1 MNLIKATNVKT
12 GEVVEFATQKEATD
26 YFKGIYGD
34 KILNRLELNRGQDM
48 ERYTLNKNAEGYTD
62 NTAMEGIKRA
72 DKNKTSKQRVTEAQE
87 QKVIIQWCNLQSCKY
102 PELKMIF
109 HRPNESKRSARYGAE
124 LKRMG
129 MAKGFPDLGLL
140 VPNKKYAGLFIEL
153 KADKTKSMTKE
164 QKEWLEKLNSYG
176 YKAVRCNGSEE
187 AIQVIKRYLNI

>member
-1 MNLIKATNVKT
+1 MK
-12 GEVVEFATQKEATD
+12 
-26 YFKGIYGD
+26 
-34 KILNRLELNRGQDM
+34 
-48 ERYTLNKNAEGYTD
+48 
-62 NTAMEGIKRA
+62 
-72 DKNKTSKQRVTEAQE
+72 SEAQD
-87 QKVIIQWCNLQSCKY
+87 QKVIIQWCSLQSCKY

-109 HRPNESKRSARYGAE
+109 HCPNESKRSARYGAE

-176 YKAVRCNGSEE
+176 YKAVRCNGAEE
-187 AIQVIKRYLNI
+187 AIQIIKRYLGI

>member
-1 MNLIKATNVKT
+1 MEERYA
-12 GEVVEFATQKEATD
+12 
-26 YFKGIYGD
+26 
-34 KILNRLELNRGQDM
+34 LNRNG
-48 ERYTLNKNAEGYTD
+48 EGYAD
-62 NTAMEGIKRA
+62 NTAYKAIRNVSMTE
-72 DKNKTSKQRVTEAQE
+72 KNKTSKQRVTEAEE
-87 QKVIIQWCNLQSCKY
+87 QKALIQWAKFQEKKY

-109 HRPNESKRSARYGAE
+109 HCPNESKRSARYGAE